1 MIYQA
6 MFAVITPALISGAV
20 AERMKF
26 SAYLVFTLAWSTIV
40 YDPLAH

>member
-6 MFAVITPALISGAV
+6 MFAVITPALITGAV

-26 SAYLVFTLAWSTIV
+26 SAYLLFTVLWSTIV
-40 YDPLAH
+40 